1 MLQRIQSIYLF
12 LAAIASALTIFLPLA
27 RFCDGRIIAMLYSYP
42 SDISSPLIYS
52 LLIFSIFAVVIA
64 FIAIFGY
71 KNRKRQ
77 MKWCNSLIMA
87 SVFFY
92 ICYAFICYKVVSGGS
107 FTYRPTIWVALP
119 FISIILAYLG
129 KRGIKHD
136 EEKVRAADRIR

>member
-1 MLQRIQSIYLF
+1 
-12 LAAIASALTIFLPLA
+12 
-27 RFCDGRIIAMLYSYP
+27 MLYSYP
-42 SDISSPLIYS
+42 RDISSPLIYS
-52 LLIFSIFAVVIA
+52 MLIFLAFAVVIA

-107 FTYRPTIWVALP
+107 FTYRPTIWAALP